1 MFKVAIV
8 GKPNVGK
15 STLFNKLCGKRI
27 AIVDDM
33 PGVTR
38 DRKEFNARLGD
49 LEFKLCDTAG
59 WERTKSSLQQEMAK
73 QGKLAI
79 DDADLILFMLD
90 AKNGITYE
98 DLDFAKELRRC
109 DKPILV
115 LANKSEGEKSANESD
130 IYALGIGEP
139 VYISAAHKL
148 GFEDLY
154 QWLSQNKPQNSTV
167 EDEQQADI
175 KICLAGRPNVGKST
189 LFNKLLGFERTVVSD
204 VAGTTRDTITHYL
217 DYQDKQI
224 ELIDTAGLRKRAKI
238 KERVED
244 FSSGESITA
253 IRRAN
258 VVVLVVDAS
267 QPLEKQ
273 DLSIASIAI
282 NEGKAVVLVINKCDL
297 IKDKKYLR
305 EEIEYLIANNLFDL
319 HGLPMIFTTAIHGRG
334 IDSIMSEVISTH
346 ARWNRKLSTGEL
358 NKWLKEAIENHIP
371 PLAQNGRRIRLKYI
385 TQTKQKPPTFTVF
398 ANIPEDLP
406 DSYRRYLVNDMRNS
420 LQLEGLPLRVNFK
433 KNENP
438 YG

>member
-334 IDSIMSEVISTH
+334 IDSIMSEVVSTH

-358 NKWLKEAIENHIP
+358 NKWLKEATESHIP

>member
-154 QWLSQNKPQNSTV
+154 QWISQNKPQNSTV

-420 LQLEGLPLRVNFK
+420 LQLDGLPLRVNFK

>member
-154 QWLSQNKPQNSTV
+154 QWISQNKPQNSTV